1 MKSTLAIFLL
11 LISINSHAALNKW
24 IDADGKVHYS
34 DTPPPDI
41 KVKTLRSSAAS
52 EAVAPG
58 SGVAAPKTLAD
69 REAEWKKSQKTKEED
84 ATKAVQAQEAASM
97 KQKNCEI
104 ARKNLA
110 TYENSPAIV
119 TYNEKGERT
128 FMDDA
133 SRKQNAEEAR
143 KSVSSFCN

>member
-41 KVKTLRSSAAS
+41 KVKTLRSSATS
-52 EAVAPG
+52 ETVAPG

-69 REAEWKKSQKTKEED
+69 REAEWKKSQKAKEED
-84 ATKAVQAQEAASM
+84 ATKAAQAQEAASM

-104 ARKNLA
+104 SRNNLA
-110 TYENSPAIV
+110 TLENSPAIS
-119 TYNEKGERT
+119 TYNSKGERAL
-128 FMDDA
+128 MDDTA
-133 SRKQNAEEAR
+133 RKQSTEEAR
-143 KSVSSFCN
+143 KAVNSFCN